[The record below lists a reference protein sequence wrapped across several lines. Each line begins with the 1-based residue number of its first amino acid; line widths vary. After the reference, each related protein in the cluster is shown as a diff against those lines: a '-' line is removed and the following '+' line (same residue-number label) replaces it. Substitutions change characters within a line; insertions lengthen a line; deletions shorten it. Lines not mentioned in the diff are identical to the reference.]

1 MKKFKILII
10 FTILIGTLQGSY
22 AQENESNRELVIS
35 DDEKIILFGGF
46 SIAVIAV
53 FLFLARDVILRKKT
67 TYDKQEHESKKDK
80 TYEKYHSDWGDDY
93 EEVGKRGNSKQDKE
107 YREHSSNNDLPNY
120 YEILGVEMDA
130 SPEEIKKNFRELAK
144 KIHPD
149 KTKEDSEEEMIKIN
163 KAYEVLSDETSKERY
178 DKYFKKD

>member
-1 MKKFKILII
+1 MNKIKILVI
-10 FTILIGTLQGSY
+10 FTILIGTLQVSY
-22 AQENESNRELVIS
+22 AQENESNRELKIS
-35 DDEKIILFGGF
+35 DDEKIILFAGF
-46 SIAVIAV
+46 SIAVIAI

-80 TYEKYHSDWGDDY
+80 TYEKYHSDWGEDY
-93 EEVGKRGNSKQDKE
+93 EE
-107 YREHSSNNDLPNY
+107 YRDYASTNDLPNY

-144 KIHPD
+144 KTHPD
-149 KTKEDSEEEMIKIN
+149 KTKENSEEKMMKIN
-163 KAYEVLSDETSKERY
+163 KAYEVLSDEISKEKY